1 MVYRIYMEINLY
13 IFFLLLLYL
22 VCDIVLKTHVIPDL
36 LVRATCG
43 KSTSSYMLYM
53 DIKRYNFTLNPYPP
67 CSTSSP

>member
-1 MVYRIYMEINLY
+1 MEINLY
-13 IFFLLLLYL
+13 IFFLLLLYF
-22 VCDIVLKTHVIPDL
+22 VCDIVLKTHVIPAIAKAES
-36 LVRATCG
+36 VHATCG